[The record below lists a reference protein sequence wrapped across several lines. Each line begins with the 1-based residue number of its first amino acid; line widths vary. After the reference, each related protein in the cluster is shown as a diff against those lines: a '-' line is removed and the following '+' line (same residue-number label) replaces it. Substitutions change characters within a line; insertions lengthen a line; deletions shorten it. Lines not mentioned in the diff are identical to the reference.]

1 MATREPSRLAA
12 VVQRRIRELRLA
24 RGLKQE
30 ELCER
35 AGISAD
41 AITRIE
47 GGSRVPTLDTL
58 ERLAAALGVLP
69 AAFFDGTAP
78 LVERVASVPM
88 TRVVTLL
95 ETQPDTVLA
104 IAENVVTAVVRAY
117 GAGTAQP
124 RTSASGTSKPAPST
138 STKRTR
144 RTKGPRDSRRR

>member
-1 MATREPSRLAA
+1 VR
-12 VVQRRIRELRLA
+12 RRIRELRLE

-58 ERLAAALGVLP
+58 ERLASALGVPP
-69 AAFFDGTAP
+69 AAFFDGAAP
-78 LVERVASVPM
+78 PAERVASIPM

-95 ETQPDTVLA
+95 ETQPDNVLA

-124 RTSASGTSKPAPST
+124 RASSSDAAPKAATSAKRARRAKSG
-138 STKRTR
+138 RVV
-144 RTKGPRDSRRR
+144 RRR